1 MGLFDFA
8 SNLGRK
14 LFNKDEEAAEKI
26 RAHIEANN
34 PGIANLEVRYN
45 GGFVTLCGDCDDP
58 EAVEKAILMAGNVQ
72 GVTKV
77 VTEIYFPAEP
87 GNADSGTTEYVEPGD
102 VEYYEIQSG
111 DTLSGIA
118 KRYYGDASKYPQI
131 FDANR
136 EVIQDPDLIFVG
148 QKIRIP
154 VQQ

>member
-14 LFNKDEEAAEKI
+14 LFNKDDEAAEKI
-26 RAHIEANN
+26 KAHIEENN
-34 PGIANLEVRYN
+34 PGIANLGVTYQ
-45 GGFVTLCGDCDDP
+45 GGFVTLSGDCDNP

-77 VTEIYFPAEP
+77 VTNIYFPVEP
-87 GNADSGTTEYVEPGD
+87 GNTDATTTEYIEPDD
-102 VEYYEIQSG
+102 VDYYEIRSG

-118 KRYYGDASKYPQI
+118 KHYYGDASKYPQI
-131 FDANR
+131 FEANR

-154 VQQ
+154 AAS